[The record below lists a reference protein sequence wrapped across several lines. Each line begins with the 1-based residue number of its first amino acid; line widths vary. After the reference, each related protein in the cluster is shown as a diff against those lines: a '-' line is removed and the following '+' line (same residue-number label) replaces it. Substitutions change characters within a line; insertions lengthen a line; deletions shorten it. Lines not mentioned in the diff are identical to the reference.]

1 MNRKFMTLSIFRF
14 FRWMYFLRSRSTL
27 RSETISDNWKRFKK
41 WKALFFFKIFAF
53 LFWLFGHVGKRLM
66 IRKLSLISK
75 FVTSQSGLQIIII
88 HILPNTSRK
97 KGNQTMKFDQ
107 LIKYNVKNIFFP
119 EIMQKMGHGH

>member
-1 MNRKFMTLSIFRF
+1 
-14 FRWMYFLRSRSTL
+14 
-27 RSETISDNWKRFKK
+27 
-41 WKALFFFKIFAF
+41 
-53 LFWLFGHVGKRLM
+53 M

-75 FVTSQSGLQIIII
+75 FVTSQSGLQIIAI